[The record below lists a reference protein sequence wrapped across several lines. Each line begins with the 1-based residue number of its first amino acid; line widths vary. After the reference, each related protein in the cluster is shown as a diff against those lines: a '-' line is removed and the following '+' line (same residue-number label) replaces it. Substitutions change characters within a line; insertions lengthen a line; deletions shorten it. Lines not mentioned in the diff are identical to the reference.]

1 MLKEKHASLLSC
13 IMEFNNLKIRGVRM
27 NREQLITLVSEK
39 LKLIRTEKS
48 FTQDQMSDLLG
59 LSKNTCPN

>member
-1 MLKEKHASLLSC
+1 
-13 IMEFNNLKIRGVRM
+13 M

-39 LKLIRTEKS
+39 LKLIRTEKA

-59 LSKNTCPN
+59 LSKKHLFKLKKVVF

>member
-1 MLKEKHASLLSC
+1 
-13 IMEFNNLKIRGVRM
+13 MELNNLKIRGVRM

-39 LKLIRTEKS
+39 LKLIRTEKA

-59 LSKNTCPN
+59 LSKKNTCPN